1 MELWIVISVAAAFAQ
16 NLRFMLQKHLKAT
29 RLSTGGATF
38 ARFVFAA
45 PLAVL
50 LVGLLI
56 GLGPYQLPGMTA
68 RFMFFAMVGGVAQI
82 LATLFVVALFAE
94 RNFTVGIALKKT
106 ETIQTAI
113 IALVVL
119 GEAVSAWGLIAIAV
133 GLIGV
138 ILLSDPPKRAE
149 PRRWRERL
157 FNKASGYGLASGAL
171 FGVSAT
177 GYRGASLALDGGDFL
192 IRAALTLAFVT
203 LFQSV
208 LMAAWLRWR
217 EAGEIRK
224 VMQSWKVTALVGLT
238 GVAGSFCWFMA
249 FTLQNAAYVKA
260 VGQVELV
267 FTFLASWLVFR
278 EKSSGREIAGVGLIV
293 ASILL
298 LVLLH

>member
-1 MELWIVISVAAAFAQ
+1 MELWIVISVGAAFAQ

-29 RLSTGGATF
+29 RLSTAGATF
-38 ARFVFAA
+38 ARFIFAA

-50 LVGLLI
+50 LVSLLTGI
-56 GLGPYQLPGMTA
+56 GTYQLPGLNP
-68 RFMFFAMVGGVAQI
+68 RFMLFAMAGGVSQI

-113 IALVVL
+113 IALIVL
-119 GEAVSAWGLIAIAV
+119 GEAVSPWGLIAIAV
-133 GLIGV
+133 GLVGV
-138 ILLSDPPKRAE
+138 ILLSDPPKGAA
-149 PRRWRERL
+149 PLHWRKRL

-171 FGVSAT
+171 FGLSAT
-177 GYRGASLALDGGDFL
+177 GYRGASLALNGGDFL

-203 LFQSV
+203 LFQSA

-217 EAGEIRK
+217 EAGEITR
-224 VMQSWKVTALVGLT
+224 VLHSWKVTALVGLT
-238 GVAGSFCWFMA
+238 GVVGSFCWFMA

-278 EKSSGREIAGVGLIV
+278 EKSTMREVAGMALIIAG
-293 ASILL
+293 ILL